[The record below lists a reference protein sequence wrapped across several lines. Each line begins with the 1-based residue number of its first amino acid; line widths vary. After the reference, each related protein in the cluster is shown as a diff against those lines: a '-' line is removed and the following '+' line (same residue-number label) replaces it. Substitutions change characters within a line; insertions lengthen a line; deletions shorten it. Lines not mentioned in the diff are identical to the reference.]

1 MLNPACRTSAK
12 EHLLNDFLSRPSRA
26 ALPPIAAEGGCAP
39 QRRRSTEKTGEGAG
53 ATRASNS
60 AAEAQGGTMDYKG
73 EYRIDEMG
81 LVHWHQGLA
90 IVDEG
95 IKAAYR
101 QSTLIEFLIEDSAI
115 MGVKVG
121 MA

>member
-1 MLNPACRTSAK
+1 
-12 EHLLNDFLSRPSRA
+12 
-26 ALPPIAAEGGCAP
+26 
-39 QRRRSTEKTGEGAG
+39 
-53 ATRASNS
+53 
-60 AAEAQGGTMDYKG
+60 MDYKS
-73 EYRIDEMG
+73 EYRIDDTG

-101 QSTLIEFLIEDSAI
+101 QNTLIEFLIEHSAI

>member
-1 MLNPACRTSAK
+1 
-12 EHLLNDFLSRPSRA
+12 
-26 ALPPIAAEGGCAP
+26 
-39 QRRRSTEKTGEGAG
+39 
-53 ATRASNS
+53 
-60 AAEAQGGTMDYKG
+60 MDYKG
-73 EYRIDEMG
+73 EYRIDETG

-95 IKAAYR
+95 IKTAYR
-101 QSTLIEFLIEDSAI
+101 QSTLIEFLIEHSAI